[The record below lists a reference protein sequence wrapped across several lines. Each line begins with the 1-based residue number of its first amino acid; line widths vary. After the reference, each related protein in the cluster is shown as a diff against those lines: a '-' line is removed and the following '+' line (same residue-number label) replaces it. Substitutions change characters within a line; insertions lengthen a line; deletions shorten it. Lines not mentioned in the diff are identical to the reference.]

1 MKKIAISI
9 FLFQILFAPFVSAQ
23 LLQMDLTIFGM
34 DCAICAHGVRT
45 GLLKIEGVQKVD
57 VSLEKGST
65 HIEFKPDNKVL
76 LTQIENAVKRN
87 GFSPK
92 GGNIEFKGR
101 IQNSEVIVTGSNETV
116 PSTIPKSGTTD
127 PQKEY
132 VMHGILKIDDKGSQ
146 SLSITS
152 AN

>member
-1 MKKIAISI
+1 MKKIAVSI
-9 FLFQILFAPFVSAQ
+9 FLFQILFAPLVSAQ

-76 LTQIENAVKRN
+76 LTQIENAVRRN

-92 GGNIEFKGR
+92 GGNVELRGR
-101 IQNSEVIVTGSNETV
+101 IQNSKVIVTGSNETV
-116 PSTIPKSGTTD
+116 SSISNSSTTD
-127 PQKEY
+127 PQKDY
-132 VMHGILKIDDKGSQ
+132 VIHGTLKIDDKGAQ
-146 SLSITS
+146 SLNITS